1 MTREEIYT
9 AALVNC
15 AWVEGGNC
23 RNCPYDGY
31 RNCISNLMMDIRY
44 KEIDPEDFIAAG
56 LIKKGYISK
65 SNKNEPHYL

>member
-15 AWVEGGNC
+15 TWIEGANC

-31 RNCISNLMMDIRY
+31 RNCISNLWD

-56 LIKKGYISK
+56 LI
-65 SNKNEPHYL
+65 